1 MGRKSVPWPPNF
13 SSSRKRKRRKEKQRQ
28 PWTCRSQSTPQPG
41 DPRRAQRHLRGTSL
55 SPFPRSHLRE
65 FARAALPQQRTL
77 AGSDDS
83 TPGGW
88 PVTASSGLAPSRA
101 PPAAS
106 GSSLASARPL
116 VFAGITSVAPRRQ
129 VHVAFP
135 SGTFTS
141 EGHWPCGIGSH
152 STPGR
157 AHLNQPCAM
166 TLFGNE
172 ATF

>member
-55 SPFPRSHLRE
+55 SPFLRSHLRE

-88 PVTASSGLAPSRA
+88 PVAASSGLAPSRA

-116 VFAGITSVAPRRQ
+116 VFAGITSVAPASGSRGVPLRHIYLRRTL
-129 VHVAFP
+129 AMWDWEP
-135 SGTFTS
+135 LYSRTS
-141 EGHWPCGIGSH
+141 S
-152 STPGR
+152 S
-157 AHLNQPCAM
+157 
-166 TLFGNE
+166 
-172 ATF
+172 

>member
-13 SSSRKRKRRKEKQRQ
+13 SSSRKRKRKKEKQRQ

-55 SPFPRSHLRE
+55 SPFLRSHLRE

-88 PVTASSGLAPSRA
+88 PVAASSGLAPSRA

-116 VFAGITSVAPRRQ
+116 VFAGITSVAPGVR
-129 VHVAFP
+129 
-135 SGTFTS
+135 FTWRS
-141 EGHWPCGIGSH
+141 P
-152 STPGR
+152 P
-157 AHLNQPCAM
+157 AHLPPKDTGHVGLGAPLLQDELILTNHVQ
-166 TLFGNE
+166 
-172 ATF
+172 

>member
-88 PVTASSGLAPSRA
+88 PSRRHRGWLLPGPRPQLLGARWPLHVPWSLPAS
-101 PPAAS
+101 
-106 GSSLASARPL
+106 
-116 VFAGITSVAPRRQ
+116 PRSPRLR
-129 VHVAFP
+129 VHVAFS

-141 EGHWPCGIGSH
+141 EGHWPCGIGSP